1 MASGLGKPAGRTA
14 IARISSDRATRGCA
28 PPCSR
33 GLLIQHSQSC
43 LLPEDER
50 SRRRRQQRQPN
61 LINNSDDSRYQME
74 APEWDPL
81 KNDTLPPT
89 LTPAV
94 PPYVKLGLTIVYTV
108 FYSLLFVFIYVQL
121 WLVLHY
127 RHKRFSYQTVFL
139 FLCLFWASLR
149 TVLFSFYFKD
159 FVTANSLSPFIFWL
173 LYCFPVCLQFFTLTL
188 MNLYFTQVIFKAKSK
203 YSPELLKYR
212 LPLYLASLFI
222 SLLFLLVNLTCAVLV
237 RTQNSERK
245 VIVSVRVAINDTLFV
260 LCAVSL
266 SICLYKISKM
276 SLANIYLESK
286 GSSVCQV
293 TSIGVTVILL
303 YTSRACYNL
312 FILSFS
318 QTKKVNSFDY
328 DWYNADLKC
337 QLGDAGYIVFGVILF
352 IWELL
357 PTSLVVYFFRVRNPT
372 KDLANA
378 GMVPSHGFNPRSY
391 FFDNPRRYDS
401 DDDLAWNIAPQG
413 AQSSF
418 SPDYY
423 DWGHQ
428 NNSFMAYIGSL
439 QQEAAL
445 DTERPSPI

>member
-1 MASGLGKPAGRTA
+1 MRPERP
-14 IARISSDRATRGCA
+14 RPRGSA
-28 PPCSR
+28 PGP
-33 GLLIQHSQSC
+33 
-43 LLPEDER
+43 
-50 SRRRRQQRQPN
+50 
-61 LINNSDDSRYQME
+61 ME
-74 APEWDPL
+74 TPPWDPAR
-81 KNDTLPPT
+81 NDSLPPT

-94 PPYVKLGLTIVYTV
+94 PPYVKLGLTVVYTV
-108 FYSLLFVFIYVQL
+108 FYALLFVFIYVQL
-121 WLVLHY
+121 WLVLRY
-127 RHKRFSYQTVFL
+127 RHKRLSYQSVFL

-159 FVTANSLSPFIFWL
+159 FVAANSLSPFVFWL

-222 SLLFLLVNLTCAVLV
+222 SLVFLLVNLTCAVLV
-237 RTQNSERK
+237 KTGNWERK

-293 TSIGVTVILL
+293 TAIGVTVILL

-318 QTKKVNSFDY
+318 QNKSVHSFDY
-328 DWYNADLKC
+328 DWYNVSDQADLKN
-337 QLGDAGYIVFGVILF
+337 QLGDAGYVLFGVVLF
-352 IWELL
+352 VWELL
-357 PTSLVVYFFRVRNPT
+357 PTTLVVYFFRVRNPT
-372 KDLANA
+372 KDLTNP
-378 GMVPSHGFNPRSY
+378 GMVPSHGFSPRSY

-413 AQSSF
+413 LQGGFA
-418 SPDYY
+418 PDYY
-423 DWGHQ
+423 DWGQ
-428 NNSFMAYIGSL
+428 QTNSFLAQAGTL
-439 QQEAAL
+439 QDSTL
-445 DTERPSPI
+445 DPDKPSVG

>member
-1 MASGLGKPAGRTA
+1 
-14 IARISSDRATRGCA
+14 
-28 PPCSR
+28 
-33 GLLIQHSQSC
+33 
-43 LLPEDER
+43 
-50 SRRRRQQRQPN
+50 
-61 LINNSDDSRYQME
+61 ME

-94 PPYVKLGLTIVYTV
+94 PP
-108 FYSLLFVFIYVQL
+108 
-121 WLVLHY
+121 
-127 RHKRFSYQTVFL
+127 
-139 FLCLFWASLR
+139 

-328 DWYNADLKC
+328 DWYNVSDQANLKC

-378 GMVPSHGFNPRSY
+378 GMVPSHGFSPRSY

-413 AQSSF
+413 AQGSF

-428 NNSFMAYIGSL
+428 HSSFMAYIGSL
-439 QQEAAL
+439 QQDPAL
-445 DTERPSPI
+445 DTDRPSPL

>member
-1 MASGLGKPAGRTA
+1 
-14 IARISSDRATRGCA
+14 
-28 PPCSR
+28 
-33 GLLIQHSQSC
+33 
-43 LLPEDER
+43 
-50 SRRRRQQRQPN
+50 
-61 LINNSDDSRYQME
+61 ME

-245 VIVSVRVAINDTLFV
+245 IIVSVRVAINDTLFV

-328 DWYNADLKC
+328 DWYNVSDQA
-337 QLGDAGYIVFGVILF
+337 
-352 IWELL
+352 
-357 PTSLVVYFFRVRNPT
+357 S
-372 KDLANA
+372 A
-378 GMVPSHGFNPRSY
+378 GMVPSHGFSPRSY

-413 AQSSF
+413 AQASF

-423 DWGHQ
+423 DWSHQ

-439 QQEAAL
+439 QQDPAL
-445 DTERPSPI
+445 DTDRPSPI

>member
-1 MASGLGKPAGRTA
+1 MRP
-14 IARISSDRATRGCA
+14 
-28 PPCSR
+28 
-33 GLLIQHSQSC
+33 
-43 LLPEDER
+43 ER
-50 SRRRRQQRQPN
+50 SRPRRSAPG
-61 LINNSDDSRYQME
+61 QME
-74 APEWDPL
+74 APPWDPL
-81 KNDTLPPT
+81 RNDSLPPT

-121 WLVLHY
+121 WLVLRY
-127 RHKRFSYQTVFL
+127 RHKRLSYQSVFL

-159 FVTANSLSPFIFWL
+159 FVAANALSPFVFWL

-222 SLLFLLVNLTCAVLV
+222 SLIFLLVNLTCAVLV
-237 RTQNSERK
+237 KTGSWERK

-286 GSSVCQV
+286 
-293 TSIGVTVILL
+293 
-303 YTSRACYNL
+303 
-312 FILSFS
+312 
-318 QTKKVNSFDY
+318 
-328 DWYNADLKC
+328 ADLKN
-337 QLGDAGYIVFGVILF
+337 QLGDAGYVVFGVVLF
-352 IWELL
+352 VWELL
-357 PTSLVVYFFRVRNPT
+357 PTTLVVYFFRVRNPT
-372 KDLANA
+372 KDLTNP
-378 GMVPSHGFNPRSY
+378 GMVPSHGFGPRSY

-413 AQSSF
+413 LQGSF
-418 SPDYY
+418 APDYY
-423 DWGHQ
+423 DWGRQ
-428 NNSFMAYIGSL
+428 TNSFLAQVGTL
-439 QQEAAL
+439 QPDSAL
-445 DTERPSPI
+445 DLDKPSHG

>member
-1 MASGLGKPAGRTA
+1 
-14 IARISSDRATRGCA
+14 
-28 PPCSR
+28 
-33 GLLIQHSQSC
+33 
-43 LLPEDER
+43 
-50 SRRRRQQRQPN
+50 
-61 LINNSDDSRYQME
+61 ME
-74 APEWDPL
+74 APQWDPL

-222 SLLFLLVNLTCAVLV
+222 SVLFLLVNLTCAVLV

-328 DWYNADLKC
+328 DWYNVSDQANLKC

-352 IWELL
+352 VWELL

-372 KDLANA
+372 KDLAST
-378 GMVPSHGFNPRSY
+378 GMVPSHGFSHRSY

-413 AQSSF
+413 AQGSF

-423 DWGHQ
+423 DWSHQ

-439 QQEAAL
+439 QQDPAL
-445 DTERPSPI
+445 DTDRPSPI